1 MEKRKKSKFK
11 ARYILILIIL
21 FLLYEGWRFF
31 YPLNNYRIRWIDK
44 VEEERKNEVKN
55 LIPEPLPK
63 SNRLLKSK
71 IEGLDWVGNVTFY
84 KSIRG
89 VLTIFIKSRNPVAVV
104 SNKSGLCIDKEGFLF
119 RSNNKDT
126 LPKIKL
132 YDNFDDS
139 RVKEAVHLIMLTR
152 DINID
157 EFEIKECGLK
167 SRIDNSR
174 IIWGIGGYPEK
185 YRILKKIL
193 NDRNISNRIIDFR
206 FENQVVLRR

>member
-89 VLTIFIKSRNPVAVV
+89 VLIIFIKSRNPVAVV